1 MQISKCNLSGLV
13 FKGSSQCENLA
24 RWIFTLRNFF
34 FMLTKVLILF
44 KFIFTAILDQHSAM
58 LSQIH
63 HHLGISP
70 PPPQEPHPWLDIS
83 ISILYMFFVD
93 VHVLYSEIVCT
104 SCFYLVL
111 NSLSLYKHHFL
122 YLISSL
128 TFLMVFESCGC
139 THTPWIPHHHKVYH
153 SFLVFFDRNIEDN
166 VHLGW
171 GESWGS
177 KYFLF

>member
-1 MQISKCNLSGLV
+1 MWKERWNRGEIYLSPSLKAH
-13 FKGSSQCENLA
+13 FA
-24 RWIFTLRNFF
+24 RWISPCE
-34 FMLTKVLILF
+34 MHILARC
-44 KFIFTAILDQHSAM
+44 KMQPLAM

-83 ISILYMFFVD
+83 ISILYMFFFVY

-104 SCFYLVL
+104 SCLYLVL
-111 NSLSLYKHHFL
+111 NSLSLYKHLFFVS
-122 YLISSL
+122 YSSL

-139 THTPWIPHHHKVYH
+139 THTLWIPHHHKVYH
-153 SFLVFFDRNIEDN
+153 SFLVFFDRNIGDN